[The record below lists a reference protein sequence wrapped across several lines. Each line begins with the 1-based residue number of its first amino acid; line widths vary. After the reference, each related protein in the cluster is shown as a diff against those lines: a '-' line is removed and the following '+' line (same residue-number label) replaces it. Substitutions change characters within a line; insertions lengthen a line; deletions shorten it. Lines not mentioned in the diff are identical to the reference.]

1 VPVAESIGAPTE
13 LKSEGKIRHIGI
25 SNVSETQLREAQKVE
40 PIVSVQNRYNA
51 GDRLSEPIVDLCEQ
65 EQLAFLPWAPIR
77 EADRLSVVGEV
88 ARLHGVN
95 ERQIVLAWLLARSP
109 QILPIPGSGSAQ
121 HVEANIAA
129 ATIELTGDEVA
140 AITGA
145 A

>member
-1 VPVAESIGAPTE
+1 MPVAESIGAPTE

-88 ARLHGVN
+88 ARLAGPAPAGTGG
-95 ERQIVLAWLLARSP
+95 RRSP
-109 QILPIPGSGSAQ
+109 AGTPSGRACPDSRGEKSAGQ
-121 HVEANIAA
+121 STDAHVRS
-129 ATIELTGDEVA
+129 
-140 AITGA
+140 GA
-145 A
+145 G